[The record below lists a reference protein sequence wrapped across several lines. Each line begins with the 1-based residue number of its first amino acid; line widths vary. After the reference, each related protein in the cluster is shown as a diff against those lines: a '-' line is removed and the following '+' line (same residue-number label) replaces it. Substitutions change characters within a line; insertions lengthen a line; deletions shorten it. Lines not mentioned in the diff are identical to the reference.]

1 MVTKNVLYI
10 ITKTLHNSI
19 RHHQTEGIVEHGR
32 KIGRKIGFPTAN
44 LARNSEGLLPVDG
57 VYAGWLH
64 SDGVRYPPTTWNL
77 NEYDVN
83 LMGNYDVQ
91 LLMNQNGSSVFS
103 LVSITQ

>member
-1 MVTKNVLYI
+1 MVKN
-10 ITKTLHNSI
+10 
-19 RHHQTEGIVEHGR
+19 
-32 KIGRKIGFPTAN
+32 
-44 LARNSEGLLPVDG
+44 
-57 VYAGWLH
+57 
-64 SDGVRYPPTTWNL
+64 PTTWNL